1 MHLIMILLGCTLAWI
16 SRQWGMEGWQR
27 QLHWVDGE
35 EPSSVA
41 TSPSLPLPQSNPTTW
56 GLTTR
61 WRLTL
66 GLFLSAPLWLATT
79 AIAILWMGPVGEMV
93 IPWEGLLSYGTILG
107 ICVLSGAVGL
117 KLWWEGRQTLEQ
129 LQHYPEITILGHN
142 SRLLPYPLP
151 YSAQVGFWQPHL
163 VVTQGLLDT
172 LDDQHLE
179 AVLVHE
185 QAHALSHDTFWFF
198 WLGWLRRLTWWL
210 PHTEFLWEEL
220 LMLRELRA
228 DHYAAQF
235 TDPLLLA
242 ESLVI
247 LAAAPTSAF
256 PIPVTMV
263 AAFESPC
270 PPNRLIQRL
279 TALISTP
286 NDSPPAR
293 ANLLFGLLPSLLPL
307 IMIPFHH

>member
-1 MHLIMILLGCTLAWI
+1 
-16 SRQWGMEGWQR
+16 
-27 QLHWVDGE
+27 
-35 EPSSVA
+35 
-41 TSPSLPLPQSNPTTW
+41 
-56 GLTTR
+56 
-61 WRLTL
+61 
-66 GLFLSAPLWLATT
+66 
-79 AIAILWMGPVGEMV
+79 
-93 IPWEGLLSYGTILG
+93 
-107 ICVLSGAVGL
+107 
-117 KLWWEGRQTLEQ
+117 
-129 LQHYPEITILGHN
+129 
-142 SRLLPYPLP
+142 
-151 YSAQVGFWQPHL
+151 
-163 VVTQGLLDT
+163 
-172 LDDQHLE
+172 
-179 AVLVHE
+179 
-185 QAHALSHDTFWFF
+185 
-198 WLGWLRRLTWWL
+198 
-210 PHTEFLWEEL
+210 
-220 LMLRELRA
+220 MLRELRA

-286 NDSPPAR
+286 NDPPPAR